1 MIYVDGEYLIFIIQ
15 IGKCAYAMA
24 GVHIKIL
31 EQTGEIVFSGRNVC
45 MGYRGLPEDTKA
57 TIGEDVYK

>member
-1 MIYVDGEYLIFIIQ
+1 
-15 IGKCAYAMA
+15 MA